1 MTSIWLRFLE
11 ILACISFA
19 SSGVLTAAKMKMDLF
34 GVIVLGVV
42 TTVGGGL
49 IRDIILGVRPPVMFC
64 DYTYV
69 TTSVITSLILFII
82 IYFKKELLTDARRVH
97 YDTLMLIFDSIGLAI
112 FTVVGVNTAIRLG
125 YSDNVLLVTFVGVIT
140 GIGGGITRDV
150 LTGNIPYIFV
160 KHIYALASVAGA
172 VICYYSYNVLGAELS
187 MTLASIIIVLIRF
200 AAAYFKW
207 NMPHISE

>member
-11 ILACISFA
+11 ITACIAFA
-19 SSGVLTAAKMKMDLF
+19 SSGVLTAAKMKMDVF

-49 IRDIILGVRPPVMFC
+49 IRDIILGIRPPVMFC

-69 TTSVITSLILFII
+69 ITSVITSFILFII
-82 IYFKKELLTDARRVH
+82 IYLKKELLNDSRRGL
-97 YDTLMLIFDSIGLAI
+97 YDTMMLVFDSIGLAI
-112 FTVVGVNTAIRLG
+112 FTVIGINTAMQLG
-125 YSDNVLLVTFVGVIT
+125 YDDNVLLVVFVGVIT

-150 LTGNIPYIFV
+150 FTGNVPYIFV
-160 KHIYALASVAGA
+160 KHIYALASIAGA
-172 VICYYSYNVLGAELS
+172 VVCYYTYKPLGAEVS
-187 MTLASIIIVLIRF
+187 MTIGSIVIVLIRF

-207 NMPHISE
+207 NMPHLDD